1 MRVGTWTA
9 FHMSSASKLLLLV
22 RFICASRASNA
33 HLHRTQRQIYSPLHP
48 SCDWFSA
55 DALYTGLPDTTDLS
69 ALTFPTNRTFVVMGV
84 NQPRLQKSIYSNLML
99 TAVAHFEGM
108 KACKG
113 HKNKKLRGTRLQ
125 SSERYSEYTPL
136 DCIKFILYP
145 LPGTS
150 GWVYLCISLK

>member
-113 HKNKKLRGTRLQ
+113 NKNKKLRGTRLQ